1 MTEPTGAHTLSDAL
15 ADALAAASRAGMP
28 RGKRWTV
35 IVDLEAGSG
44 VTRAVARLH
53 DRESDRLV
61 GTGQARLAPPDA
73 DVPGVAEELAAA
85 QALTDLARRMTQV
98 AHTEVAV
105 AVEGTAP
112 GGGQDTGR
120 ATGPLTTPG

>member
-1 MTEPTGAHTLSDAL
+1 MTEPTGAHTLSEALSDAL
-15 ADALAAASRAGMP
+15 TAASSARAGMP

-44 VTRAVARLH
+44 VTHAVARLH

-61 GTGQARLAPPDA
+61 GTGQARLAPPAA

-85 QALTDLARRMTQV
+85 QALTDLARRLTQV
-98 AHTEVAV
+98 AHTEVADAAEGAAPVGSPV
-105 AVEGTAP
+105 AGHFSVP
-112 GGGQDTGR
+112 G
-120 ATGPLTTPG
+120 

>member
-15 ADALAAASRAGMP
+15 ADALAAASRARAGLP

-73 DVPGVAEELAAA
+73 DVPGVADELAAA

-98 AHTEVAV
+98 ARTEVAG
-105 AVEGTAP
+105 AVEGAVP
-112 GGGQDTGR
+112 G
-120 ATGPLTTPG
+120 

>member
-15 ADALAAASRAGMP
+15 SDALAATGRARTGIP
-28 RGKRWTV
+28 QGKRWTV

-53 DRESDRLV
+53 DRVSDRLV

-73 DVPGVAEELAAA
+73 DVPGLADELAAA
-85 QALTDLARRMTQV
+85 QALADLARVMQQM
-98 AHTEVAV
+98 AHNE
-105 AVEGTAP
+105 VEG
-112 GGGQDTGR
+112 
-120 ATGPLTTPG
+120 ATDVRGHLTTPG